1 VSVPIRK
8 SAQALMG
15 VAVALIVSGCSSFG
29 GLNSYVLPGAI
40 GTGHSGYT
48 IEVELRDAGNLVPN
62 SEVKFEDVTVGTVLA
77 IDLDDW
83 HARAK
88 VGLRKDV
95 PIPSNVEARIGQKS
109 VLGAL
114 YLELAPPP
122 NTPPVGTLRD
132 GDVIGLERSGAYP
145 TTEELLSSLSLLL
158 NGGGLAQAQTIVAEV
173 NNTLD
178 GNGANVRELVDNLN
192 RFIGSLDAQ
201 RQQIVQAIDSVEQLS
216 TRLAARSAQ
225 FGVAIDHIDPG
236 LQVLNEQRSHL
247 IEALDAMNRLGV
259 VGTRV
264 IGSSK
269 ELLVGNL
276 RDLQPTLAK
285 IAEAGDAVPKSLDLA
300 ATIVLPIKAIPYVTK
315 GDYLNIAVTLDL
327 SIPALAGALFPGT
340 PVEKA
345 LKSVQTALT
354 ATDPLTGPLND
365 TLNSVTGAVVVG
377 QDPSKETWPDTNDSK
392 KRPAPSGGSG
402 HRGATWPPTNS
413 PAPDP
418 LLGPLVGGR

>member
-1 VSVPIRK
+1 
-8 SAQALMG
+8 MG
-15 VAVALIVSGCSSFG
+15 VVVAVIVSGCSSFG

-48 IEVELRDAGNLVPN
+48 IGVALPDVGNLVPN

-77 IDLDDW
+77 IDLEGW

-88 VGLRKDV
+88 VALRKDV
-95 PIPSNVEARIGQKS
+95 PIPRNVEARIGQKS

-114 YLELAPPP
+114 YLELAPLP
-122 NTPPVGTLRD
+122 NTPPVGTLHD

-145 TTEELLSSLSLLL
+145 STEELLSSLSLLL
-158 NGGGLAQAQTIVAEV
+158 NGGGLGQAQTIVAEV

-178 GNGANVRELVDNLN
+178 GNGTNVRELVDNLN
-192 RFIGSLDAQ
+192 KFIGSLDAQ
-201 RQQIVQAIDSVEQLS
+201 RQQIVQAIDSLDHLS

-225 FGVAIDHIDPG
+225 LGTAIDHIDPG

-247 IEALDAMNRLGV
+247 VEALDAMNRLGV

-276 RDLQPTLAK
+276 HDLQLTLAK

-300 ATIVLPIKAIPYVTK
+300 ATIVVPIKAAPYVAK
-315 GDYLNIAVTLDL
+315 GDYLNIATTFDF
-327 SIPALAGALFPGT
+327 SIPALTGGLFPGT
-340 PVEKA
+340 PLEEA

-354 ATDPLTGPLND
+354 ATDPLTGPLNGA
-365 TLNSVTGAVVVG
+365 LNSVAGALVVG
-377 QDPSKETWPDTNDSK
+377 EDPRKETQPDTNDAK
-392 KRPAPSGGSG
+392 KR
-402 HRGATWPPTNS
+402 RV
-413 PAPDP
+413 P
-418 LLGPLVGGR
+418 LLGPLVGGS